1 LLFTAGYQINY
12 AWTKNKRLQTEYE
25 LNHFETIHHHPLAII
40 QQKSFIT
47 LAELVMNQVPQVV
60 SSGQ

>member
-1 LLFTAGYQINY
+1 MDKEL
-12 AWTKNKRLQTEYE
+12 KRLKMEHE
-25 LNHFETIHHHPLAII
+25 PIHFETIHHRPLAII
-40 QQKSFIT
+40 QQKTFIT